1 MIVETRFEAANDFGR
16 WIKSKG
22 KTVAETA
29 KLLGV
34 TRSYVHLLATGKAL
48 PSAKLMAKIQTVTLG
63 HVPSSSWMP
72 AARQR
77 G

>member
-1 MIVETRFEAANDFGR
+1 METRFEAANDFGR

-34 TRSYVHLLATGKAL
+34 TRNYVHLLATGKAL
-48 PSAKLMAKIQTVTLG
+48 PSAEMMAKIQGITFGDVTAN
-63 HVPSSSWMP
+63 SWMP

-77 G
+77 A